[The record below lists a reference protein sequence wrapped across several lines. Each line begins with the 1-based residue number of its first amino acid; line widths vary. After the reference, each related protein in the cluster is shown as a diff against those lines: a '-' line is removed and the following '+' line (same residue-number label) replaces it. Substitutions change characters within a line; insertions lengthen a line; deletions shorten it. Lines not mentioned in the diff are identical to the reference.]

1 MEKTKL
7 LELLEKDEE
16 FRLAVA
22 GLIGYREILERL
34 EEHDRKFEEIMQE
47 IKRINERLEELY
59 GILAE
64 HNKRLGR
71 VEETVGTLVETYL
84 LDRFSTELRE
94 IGLDL
99 DEIRGVEIEGMEID
113 GIFRDEELIAVEV
126 ESTLRKR
133 DLLSFMEKIELLR
146 EKFPKRKVKGT
157 ILCMRADSSAID
169 LADRE
174 KIKVLSV
181 IKSFS
186 PSRG

>member
-84 LDRFSTELRE
+84 LDRFSTEQRE

-113 GIFRDEELIAVEV
+113 GIFRDEELIAVKV
-126 ESTLRKR
+126 KSTLRKR